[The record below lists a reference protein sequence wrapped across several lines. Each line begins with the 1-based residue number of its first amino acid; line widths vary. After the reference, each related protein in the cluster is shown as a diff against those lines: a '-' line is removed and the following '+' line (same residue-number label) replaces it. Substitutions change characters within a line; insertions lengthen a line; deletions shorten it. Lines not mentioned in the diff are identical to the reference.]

1 MIIVDSNIILDIV
14 TKDPDWYDWS
24 ASQLETLA
32 EDHKLLI
39 NDIIYSEISIGFE
52 YIEELEDIFA
62 DNFIIQPIPK
72 EALFLAGKIFIKY
85 KNAGGTKTST
95 LPDFFI
101 GSHAAILNIPLLT
114 RDKKRYKN
122 YFPKLE
128 IIAP

>member
-39 NDIIYSEISIGFE
+39 NDIVYSEISISFE
-52 YIEELEDIFA
+52 YIEELEDILA
-62 DNFIIQPIPK
+62 DNFIIQPIPR

-101 GSHAAILNIPLLT
+101 GSHASILNVPLLT

>member
-39 NDIIYSEISIGFE
+39 NDIVYSEISISFE
-52 YIEELEDIFA
+52 YIEELEDILA
-62 DNFIIQPIPK
+62 DNFIIQPIPR

-101 GSHAAILNIPLLT
+101 GSHASILNVALLT